1 MALLA
6 VAVVAFALIHLVPA
20 VPPVKARLQDSL
32 GAAYGP
38 VFGIAATA
46 ALVLIV
52 VGWNVSGYVSVYEPP
67 MRLRQATVGLLLL
80 AFLCL
85 GVFLFRGRLRQ
96 HLRFP
101 LAIAVMLWG
110 AGHLFANGDLAS
122 LILFGGLFAYAAAH
136 LALGLWFGVRPSP
149 EMRSGHDILSLIAGV
164 ALYIAMVQLHPVLIG
179 VHVMAFP

>member
-1 MALLA
+1 MMLLA

-20 VPPVKARLQDSL
+20 VPPVKARLQASL
-32 GAAYGP
+32 GPAYGA
-38 VFGIAATA
+38 VFGIAATI

-52 VGWNVSGYVSVYEPP
+52 VGWSISDHVPVYEPP

-122 LILFGGLFAYAAAH
+122 LILFGGLIAYAAAH
-136 LALGLWFGVRPSP
+136 LALGLWFGIRPSP
-149 EMRSGHDILSLIAGV
+149 EVRSGHDILSMVAGV
-164 ALYIAMVQLHPVLIG
+164 ALYIVMVQLHPVLIG
-179 VHVMAFP
+179 VPVLTIP

>member
-6 VAVVAFALIHLVPA
+6 VAVLAFALIHLVPA
-20 VPPVKARLQDSL
+20 VPPLKARLQDAL
-32 GAAYGP
+32 GAAYGA

-46 ALVLIV
+46 ALVLII
-52 VGWNVSGYVSVYEPP
+52 VGWNVSDYVAVYEPP
-67 MRLRQATVGLLLL
+67 MGLRQATVGLVLL

-110 AGHLFANGDLAS
+110 AGHLLANGDLAS

-136 LALGLWFGVRPSP
+136 LALGLAFGVRPSP
-149 EMRSGHDILSLIAGV
+149 EVRSGHDILSLVAGV

-179 VHVMAFP
+179 VPVLAYP

>member
-1 MALLA
+1 MTLLA
-6 VAVVAFALIHLVPA
+6 VAILAFALIHLVPA
-20 VPPVKARLQDSL
+20 VPPVKARLQASL
-32 GAAYGP
+32 GPAYGAA
-38 VFGIAATA
+38 FGIAATA

-52 VGWNVSGYVSVYEPP
+52 VGWNVSGHVSVYEPP

-122 LILFGGLFAYAAAH
+122 LILFGGLIAYAAAH
-136 LALGLWFGVRPSP
+136 LGLGLAYGIRPSP
-149 EMRSGHDILSLIAGV
+149 EVRSGHDILSLVAGV

-179 VHVMAFP
+179 VHVLSLP

>member
-6 VAVVAFALIHLVPA
+6 IAVLAFALIHLVPA
-20 VPPVKARLQDSL
+20 VPPAKARLRQAL
-32 GAAYGP
+32 GRAYGP
-38 VFGIAATA
+38 VFAIAATL

-52 VGWNVSGYVSVYEPP
+52 VGWQAAGYVAVYEPP
-67 MRLRQATVGLLLL
+67 LRARQATVGLLLL

-85 GVFLFRGRLRQ
+85 GIFLFRGRLRQ

-110 AGHLFANGDLAS
+110 IGHLLASGDLAS

-136 LALGLWFGVRPSP
+136 LALGLSHGIKPSP
-149 EMRSGHDILSLIAGV
+149 EVRAGHDILSLIAGV
-164 ALYIAMVQLHPVLIG
+164 ALYVAMVQLHPVLIG
-179 VHVMAFP
+179 VPVLSLP

>member
-1 MALLA
+1 MALLT
-6 VAVVAFALIHLVPA
+6 VAVLAFAVIHLVPA
-20 VPPVKARLQDSL
+20 VPPVKARVQEAL
-32 GAAYGP
+32 GGAYGL
-38 VFGIAATA
+38 VFGIAATV

-52 VGWNVSGYVSVYEPP
+52 VGWTVSGHVAVYEPP
-67 MRLRQATVGLLLL
+67 MRARQATVGLLLL
-80 AFLCL
+80 AFLSL

-136 LALGLWFGVRPSP
+136 LGLGLAFGIRPSP
-149 EMRSGHDILSLIAGV
+149 EVRSGHDILSLVAGV
-164 ALYIAMVQLHPVLIG
+164 ALYVAMVQLHPVLIG
-179 VHVMAFP
+179 VPILSYP

>member
-6 VAVVAFALIHLVPA
+6 VAVLAFSLIHLIAA
-20 VPPVKARLQDSL
+20 VPSAKARLQQAL
-32 GAAYGP
+32 GRAYGP
-38 VFGIAATA
+38 VFGIAATV

-52 VGWNVSGYVSVYEPP
+52 VGWRAAPYVAIYEPP
-67 MRLRQATVGLLLL
+67 MRARQATVGLLLL

-101 LAIAVMLWG
+101 LAIAVMLW
-110 AGHLFANGDLAS
+110 AIGHLFANGDLAS

-136 LALGLWFGVRPSP
+136 LGLGLAHGIKPSP
-149 EMRSGHDILSLIAGV
+149 EVRSGHDVLSLIAGV
-164 ALYIAMVQLHPVLIG
+164 ALYVAMVQLHPLLTGVPVLS
-179 VHVMAFP
+179 FP